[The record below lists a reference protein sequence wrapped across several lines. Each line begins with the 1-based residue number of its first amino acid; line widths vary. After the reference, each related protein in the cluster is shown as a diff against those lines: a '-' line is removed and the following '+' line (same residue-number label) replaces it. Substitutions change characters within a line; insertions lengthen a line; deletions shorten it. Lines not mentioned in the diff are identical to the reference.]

1 MCGALV
7 GVVNFDNFIK
17 QVVCCKETIAAKL
30 RVQLVVGSLCIP
42 WYLVFER
49 EVWIGFFIYLSF
61 STDEKLKN
69 ALWNIYLF
77 KKPFS

>member
-1 MCGALV
+1 MPYNSIRYDIIVSKLMCGALV

-49 EVWIGFFIYLSF
+49 EV
-61 STDEKLKN
+61 
-69 ALWNIYLF
+69 
-77 KKPFS
+77 